1 MYQGIA
7 ASEGIGIGK
16 AVLLVEPDL
25 DFSGAVFAGADA
37 EKSRLSAAVAEFT
50 QKTSALAETMKARV
64 GEKQAEILTGQVMM
78 ISDPFMTG
86 QMNEAIDSGQCAEAA
101 VDAVCGLYIGM
112 FSAMEDELMRQRA
125 SDVGDLKNR
134 LLAILLG
141 RTAVDLG
148 SVPPGSVLVARDFTP
163 SMTAGIVRENVAAI
177 VTEAGGFTSHSAILA
192 RTMELPAVL
201 SVPHITTLLQEG
213 GSVVVDGGEGTVLPD
228 PDAAVLAEY
237 ERRRRALAEEKAAL
251 AELRGRPTLTA
262 DGVKVD
268 LCCNI
273 GGPGDVNAVLEATA
287 EGVGLFRTEFLF
299 MDRAALPTEE
309 EQFQVYRD
317 VAARLEGREVVI
329 RTLDVGGDKEI
340 PYLGLEKEE
349 NPFLGFRAVRYCL
362 ERTDV
367 FRAQL
372 RALLRASAFGRVKI
386 MLPLVTCVDELRAAR
401 ALLEELKRE
410 LDEEGVPYDRDVK
423 LGVMIETPAAAL
435 IADLLAR
442 EADFFSIG
450 TNDLIQY
457 TMAVDRGNARVAY
470 LYSPLNP
477 AVLRSIRAVIRSGAE
492 AGIPVGMCGEA
503 AADPLLIPL
512 LLSFGLDEFSVGA
525 ASVLATRRRIS
536 RWSKADADAL
546 AAQALVLS
554 TEAEVRALLK
564 ERIKGGL

>member
-1 MYQGIA
+1 M
-7 ASEGIGIGK
+7 
-16 AVLLVEPDL
+16 
-25 DFSGAVFAGADA
+25 
-37 EKSRLSAAVAEFT
+37 
-50 QKTSALAETMKARV
+50 
-64 GEKQAEILTGQVMM
+64 
-78 ISDPFMTG
+78 
-86 QMNEAIDSGQCAEAA
+86 
-101 VDAVCGLYIGM
+101 
-112 FSAMEDELMRQRA
+112 
-125 SDVGDLKNR
+125 
-134 LLAILLG
+134 
-141 RTAVDLG
+141 
-148 SVPPGSVLVARDFTP
+148 
-163 SMTAGIVRENVAAI
+163 
-177 VTEAGGFTSHSAILA
+177 
-192 RTMELPAVL
+192 
-201 SVPHITTLLQEG
+201 
-213 GSVVVDGGEGTVLPD
+213 
-228 PDAAVLAEY
+228 
-237 ERRRRALAEEKAAL
+237 
-251 AELRGRPTLTA
+251 
-262 DGVKVD
+262 KVD
-268 LCCNI
+268 LYCNI
-273 GGPGDVNAVLEATA
+273 GGPGDVNAALEATA

-317 VAARLEGREVVI
+317 VAARLEGREAVI

-386 MLPLVTCVDELRAAR
+386 MLPLITCVDELRAAR

-410 LDEEGVPYDRDVK
+410 LDGEGVPYDRDVK

-525 ASVLATRRRIS
+525 ASVLVTRRRIS

-564 ERIKGGL
+564 ERIMGGL